1 MLDNPI
7 VKCINKLMQ
16 NKNIERKQM
25 SKIRM
30 NTEFRNKILNR
41 YVDHAEKE
49 NTQEREAYNQ
59 AREKVDELYPKAFE
73 LAKTV
78 VGRAYPQEDVA
89 TCKSLKAKYGQPLD
103 VVAKDKCFYFSY
115 AKDQLEE
122 DEDEDDRQVSEHF
135 DFGLFGECESSN
147 NYHNESGKRFAYA
160 YKREELKEKDCN
172 ADILAQQNE
181 KDDNPYKTKHIEA
194 NDKALG
200 YSRYN
205 SYNSENDNNVGITRQ
220 FDSQFFLDIIGT
232 SHCRSRTIACTKEEF
247 VVFKMLKLAKSNVIT
262 CHQKWIDSIEK
273 QKQAMK
279 TGLKA
284 YRYLS
289 EGVELMKELGIEID
303 EAELVRCNS
312 TGLTIYN
319 PVNLA
324 SMIKGMKN
332 TTMTREQ
339 KIAFRKEYEAQNK
352 LN

>member
-1 MLDNPI
+1 
-7 VKCINKLMQ
+7 
-16 NKNIERKQM
+16 M

-41 YVDHAEKE
+41 YSESAEQE
-49 NTQEREAYNQ
+49 ITQEKDAFNG
-59 AREKVDELYPKAFE
+59 AREQVDIMYPKAFE
-73 LAKTV
+73 LATQV
-78 VGRAYPQEDVA
+78 VKRAYPEEDVQ
-89 TCKSLKAKYGQPLD
+89 TCKSLKQKYGQPLD

-115 AKDQLEE
+115 AKDQDEIDQDEE
-122 DEDEDDRQVSEHF
+122 RNSANDNVSEHF
-135 DFGLFGECESSN
+135 DFGLFGSTGTSEYSDET
-147 NYHNESGKRFAYA
+147 GKQFAYA
-160 YKREELKEKDCN
+160 YKREELKAKDCN
-172 ADILAQQNE
+172 PDILAQQNG
-181 KDDNPYKTKHIEA
+181 KDDNPHKTKHVDA

-200 YSRYN
+200 YSRYS
-205 SYNSENDNNVGITRQ
+205 SYNSDNDNSVGMTRE
-220 FDSQFFLDIIGT
+220 FDSQFYLDIIGT
-232 SHCRSRTIACTKEEF
+232 SHCRSRTIACTKQEF
-247 VVFKMLKLAKSNVIT
+247 QVFQMLKQAKANVIT
-262 CHQKWIDSIEK
+262 CHQKWVDSLEK

-289 EGVELMKELGIEID
+289 EGVELMKELGIELD

-339 KIAFRKEYEAQNK
+339 KIAIRKEYEKQNN

>member
-1 MLDNPI
+1 
-7 VKCINKLMQ
+7 
-16 NKNIERKQM
+16 M

-41 YVDHAEKE
+41 YVDNAETE
-49 NTQEREAYNQ
+49 NTQEREAFFD
-59 AREKVDELYPKAFE
+59 AREKVDEIYPHAFNV
-73 LAKTV
+73 ATQV
-78 VGRAYPQEDVA
+78 VMRSYPLEDVL
-89 TCKSLKAKYGQPLD
+89 TCKSLKQKYGQPLD

-115 AKDQLEE
+115 AKEVGEE
-122 DEDEDDRQVSEHF
+122 ENENESYSDEDRNVSEHF
-135 DFGLFGECESSN
+135 DFGLFGDVGEN
-147 NYHNESGKRFAYA
+147 NYHSDSTGKQFAYA
-160 YKREELKEKDCN
+160 YKREELKAKDCN
-172 ADILAQQNE
+172 PDILAQQNGKE
-181 KDDNPYKTKHIEA
+181 ENPHKTKHIEA

-200 YSRYN
+200 YSNYSRYN
-205 SYNSENDNNVGITRQ
+205 SDDDNNVGIAKE
-220 FDSQFFLDIIGT
+220 FDSQFYLDIIGT
-232 SHCRSRTIACTKEEF
+232 SHCRSRTIACSKEEF
-247 VVFKMLKLAKSNVIT
+247 LIFKMLKQAKANVIT

-289 EGVELMKELGIEID
+289 EGVELMKELGIELD

-339 KIAFRKEYEAQNK
+339 KIAIRKEYEKQNN

>member
-1 MLDNPI
+1 MT
-7 VKCINKLMQ
+7 
-16 NKNIERKQM
+16 
-25 SKIRM
+25 KIRM

-49 NTQEREAYNQ
+49 NTQEREAYLQ
-59 AREKVDELYPKAFE
+59 SIEKVDELYQQAFR
-73 LAKTV
+73 LATDV
-78 VGRAYPQEDVA
+78 VSNAYPKEDVDL
-89 TCKSLKAKYGQPLD
+89 CKSLKQKYGQPLD

-115 AKDQLEE
+115 AKDQLED
-122 DEDEDDRQVSEHF
+122 DEDERDRNVSEHF
-135 DFGLFGECESSN
+135 DFGLFGSTGTSEYN
-147 NYHNESGKRFAYA
+147 DTTGKQFAYA
-160 YKREELKEKDCN
+160 YKREELKAKECN
-172 ADILAQQNE
+172 ADILAQQNG
-181 KDDNPYKTKHIEA
+181 KDDNPHKTKHIDA

-200 YSRYN
+200 YSSYSKFN
-205 SYNSENDNNVGITRQ
+205 SDDDNNVGISKE
-220 FDSQFFLDIIGT
+220 FDSQFYLDIIGT
-232 SHCRSRTIACTKEEF
+232 SHCRSRTIACTKDQF
-247 VVFKMLKLAKSNVIT
+247 LFFKIWKQAKSNVIT

-289 EGVELMKELGIEID
+289 EGVELMTELGITID
-303 EAELVRCNS
+303 EAELVRVNS

-339 KIAFRKEYEAQNK
+339 KIALRMEYEKKESVN
-352 LN
+352 

>member
-1 MLDNPI
+1 
-7 VKCINKLMQ
+7 
-16 NKNIERKQM
+16 M

-30 NTEFRNKILNR
+30 NPEFRNKILNR
-41 YVDHAEKE
+41 NVDNAETE
-49 NTQEREAYNQ
+49 NTQEREAYLQ
-59 AREKVDELYPKAFE
+59 AREKVDELYPQAFR
-73 LAKTV
+73 LATDV
-78 VGRAYPQEDVA
+78 VSTAYPPEDVA

-115 AKDQLEE
+115 AKDELEE
-122 DEDEDDRQVSEHF
+122 DEDERDRNISEHF
-135 DFGLFGECESSN
+135 DFGLFGSCGNSEYSDET
-147 NYHNESGKRFAYA
+147 GKQFAYA
-160 YKREELKEKDCN
+160 YCREGLKAQDCN
-172 ADILAQQNE
+172 PDILAQQND
-181 KDDNPYKTKHIEA
+181 KQDNPHKTKHIEA

-200 YSRYN
+200 YSHYSNYN
-205 SYNSENDNNVGITRQ
+205 SDNDNSVGTTKA
-220 FDSQFFLDIIGT
+220 FDSQYYLDIIGT
-232 SHCRSRTIACTKEEF
+232 SHCRSRTIACNKQEF
-247 VVFKMLKLAKSNVIT
+247 QVFQMLKQAKANVIT

-289 EGVELMKELGIEID
+289 EGVELMKELGIELD

-319 PVNLA
+319 PQNLA

-339 KIAFRKEYEAQNK
+339 KIAIRKEYEKQNN

>member
-1 MLDNPI
+1 MT
-7 VKCINKLMQ
+7 
-16 NKNIERKQM
+16 
-25 SKIRM
+25 KIRM

-49 NTQEREAYNQ
+49 NTQERESYLQSIEQVDVAYKN
-59 AREKVDELYPKAFE
+59 AFMLAEL
-73 LAKTV
+73 V
-78 VGRAYPQEDVA
+78 VKRAYPKEDVDL
-89 TCKSLKAKYGQPLD
+89 CKSLKQKYGRPLD

-115 AKDQLEE
+115 AKDELED
-122 DEDEDDRQVSEHF
+122 DENEDDRNVSEHF
-135 DFGLFGECESSN
+135 DFGLFGSVGGSS
-147 NYHNESGKRFAYA
+147 YSDDTGKQFAYA
-160 YKREELKEKDCN
+160 YKREELKAKECN
-172 ADILAQQNE
+172 PDIFAQQNG
-181 KDDNPYKTKHIEA
+181 KDDNPHKTKHIDA

-200 YSRYN
+200 YSGRYS
-205 SYNSENDNNVGITRQ
+205 SYNSDDDNHIGISKE
-220 FDSQFFLDIIGT
+220 FDSQFYLDIIGT
-232 SHCRSRTIACTKEEF
+232 SHCRSRTIACTRQEF
-247 VVFKMLKLAKSNVIT
+247 EVFKMLKQAKSNVIT

-289 EGVELMKELGIEID
+289 EGVELMTELGIEID
-303 EAELVRCNS
+303 EAELVRVNS

-339 KIAFRKEYEAQNK
+339 KIALRMEYEKKESVN
-352 LN
+352 

>member
-1 MLDNPI
+1 MT
-7 VKCINKLMQ
+7 
-16 NKNIERKQM
+16 
-25 SKIRM
+25 KIRM

-41 YVDHAEKE
+41 YVDSAEKE
-49 NTQEREAYNQ
+49 NTQERESYLQSIEQVDVAYKN
-59 AREKVDELYPKAFE
+59 AFE
-73 LAKTV
+73 LAKLV
-78 VGRAYPQEDVA
+78 VSRAYPKEDVDL
-89 TCKSLKAKYGQPLD
+89 CKSLKKKYGRPLD

-115 AKDQLEE
+115 AKDQLED
-122 DEDEDDRQVSEHF
+122 DEDERDRDVSEHF
-135 DFGLFGECESSN
+135 DFGLYGSVGGSS
-147 NYHNESGKRFAYA
+147 YSDDTGKQFAYA
-160 YKREELKEKDCN
+160 YKREELKAKECN
-172 ADILAQQNE
+172 PDILAQQNG
-181 KDDNPYKTKHIEA
+181 KDDNPHKTKHIDA

-200 YSRYN
+200 YSGRYS
-205 SYNSENDNNVGITRQ
+205 SYNSDDDNHIGMTRE
-220 FDSQFFLDIIGT
+220 FDSQFYLDIIGT
-232 SHCRSRTIACTKEEF
+232 SHCRSRTIACTQHEF
-247 VVFKMLKLAKSNVIT
+247 EVFKMLKQAKANVIT

-303 EAELVRCNS
+303 EAELVRVNS

-339 KIAFRKEYEAQNK
+339 KIALRMEYEKKQSVN
-352 LN
+352 

>member
-1 MLDNPI
+1 
-7 VKCINKLMQ
+7 
-16 NKNIERKQM
+16 M

-41 YVDHAEKE
+41 YVENAETE
-49 NTQEREAYNQ
+49 NTQEREAFNQ
-59 AREKVDELYPKAFE
+59 ARENVDYAYPKAFE
-73 LAKTV
+73 LAKLV
-78 VGRAYPQEDVA
+78 VGRAYPQEDVD

-115 AKDQLEE
+115 AKDELEE
-122 DEDEDDRQVSEHF
+122 NEDEDDRNVSEHF
-135 DFGLFGECESSN
+135 DFGLFGDISN
-147 NYHNESGKRFAYA
+147 SEYGSGTSGKQFAYA
-160 YKREELKEKDCN
+160 YKREELKAKDCN
-172 ADILAQQNE
+172 PDILAQQNG
-181 KDDNPYKTKHIEA
+181 KDDNPHKTKHIEA

-200 YSRYN
+200 FSNYSRYN
-205 SYNSENDNNVGITRQ
+205 SDDDNNVGIAKD
-220 FDSQFFLDIIGT
+220 FDSQFYLDIIGT
-232 SHCRSRTIACTKEEF
+232 SHCRSRTIACSREEF
-247 VVFKMLKLAKSNVIT
+247 LIFKMLKQAKANVIT

-289 EGVELMKELGIEID
+289 EGVELMSELGIEID

-319 PVNLA
+319 PQNLA

-339 KIAFRKEYEAQNK
+339 KIAIRKEYEKQNK
-352 LN
+352 IN

>member
-1 MLDNPI
+1 MT
-7 VKCINKLMQ
+7 
-16 NKNIERKQM
+16 
-25 SKIRM
+25 KIRM

-49 NTQEREAYNQ
+49 NTQERESYLQSIEQVDVAYKN
-59 AREKVDELYPKAFE
+59 AFMLAEL
-73 LAKTV
+73 V
-78 VGRAYPQEDVA
+78 VKRAYPKEDVDL
-89 TCKSLKAKYGQPLD
+89 CKSLKKKYGQPLD

-115 AKDQLEE
+115 AKDELEE
-122 DEDEDDRQVSEHF
+122 NEDEDDRNVSEHF
-135 DFGLFGECESSN
+135 DFGLYGAINNSSYDN
-147 NYHNESGKRFAYA
+147 TSGKQFAYA
-160 YKREELKEKDCN
+160 YKRDELVAKECN
-172 ADILAQQNE
+172 PDILAQQNGKE
-181 KDDNPYKTKHIEA
+181 DNPHKTKHMDA

-200 YSRYN
+200 YSNYSRYN
-205 SYNSENDNNVGITRQ
+205 SDDDNAIGITKT
-220 FDSQFFLDIIGT
+220 FDSQWYLDIIGT
-232 SHCRSRTIACTKEEF
+232 SHCRSRTIACTREEF
-247 VVFKMLKLAKSNVIT
+247 EVFKMLKQAKANVIT

-289 EGVELMKELGIEID
+289 EGVELMTELGITID
-303 EAELVRCNS
+303 EAELVRVNS

-339 KIAFRKEYEAQNK
+339 KIALRMEYEKKESVN
-352 LN
+352 

>member
-1 MLDNPI
+1 
-7 VKCINKLMQ
+7 
-16 NKNIERKQM
+16 M

-41 YVDHAEKE
+41 YVDSAEKE
-49 NTQEREAYNQ
+49 NTQERESYLQSIEQVDVAYKN
-59 AREKVDELYPKAFE
+59 AFE
-73 LAKTV
+73 LAKLV
-78 VGRAYPQEDVA
+78 VSRAYPKEDVDL
-89 TCKSLKAKYGQPLD
+89 CKSLKKKYGQPLD

-115 AKDQLEE
+115 AKDQLED
-122 DEDEDDRQVSEHF
+122 DEDERDRDVSEHF
-135 DFGLFGECESSN
+135 DFGLYGSVGGSS
-147 NYHNESGKRFAYA
+147 YSDDTGKQFAYA
-160 YKREELKEKDCN
+160 YKREELKAKECN
-172 ADILAQQNE
+172 PDILAQQNG
-181 KDDNPYKTKHIEA
+181 KDDNPHKTKHIDA

-200 YSRYN
+200 YSGRYS
-205 SYNSENDNNVGITRQ
+205 SYNSDDDNHIGMTRE
-220 FDSQFFLDIIGT
+220 FDSQFYLDIIGT
-232 SHCRSRTIACTKEEF
+232 SHCRSRTIACTQHEF
-247 VVFKMLKLAKSNVIT
+247 EVFKMLKQAKANVIT

-303 EAELVRCNS
+303 EAELVRVNS

-339 KIAFRKEYEAQNK
+339 KIALRMEYEKKQSVN
-352 LN
+352 

>member
-1 MLDNPI
+1 
-7 VKCINKLMQ
+7 
-16 NKNIERKQM
+16 
-25 SKIRM
+25 M

-41 YVDHAEKE
+41 YSESAENE
-49 NTQEREAYNQ
+49 NTQEREAYLD
-59 AREKVDELYPKAFE
+59 AREKVDSIYPKAFE
-73 LAKTV
+73 LAKQV
-78 VGRAYPQEDVA
+78 VSRAYPSDDVQ

-115 AKDQLEE
+115 AKENLEE
-122 DEDEDDRQVSEHF
+122 DEDESDRNVSEHF
-135 DFGLFGECESSN
+135 DFGLFGDVSESSS
-147 NYHNESGKRFAYA
+147 YHNDTGKSFAYA
-160 YKREELKEKDCN
+160 YKREELKAKDCN
-172 ADILAQQNE
+172 PDILAQQNG
-181 KDDNPYKTKHIEA
+181 KDDNPYKTKHIDA

-200 YSRYN
+200 YSGYSRYN
-205 SYNSENDNNVGITRQ
+205 SDDDNSVGIAKE
-220 FDSQFFLDIIGT
+220 FDSQFYLDIIGT

-247 VVFKMLKLAKSNVIT
+247 AIFKMLKLAKANVIT

-339 KIAFRKEYEAQNK
+339 KIAFRKEYEAQQKIN
-352 LN
+352 

>member
-1 MLDNPI
+1 
-7 VKCINKLMQ
+7 
-16 NKNIERKQM
+16 
-25 SKIRM
+25 M

-41 YVDHAEKE
+41 YVEHAETE
-49 NTQEREAYNQ
+49 TTQEQQAFLQ
-59 AREKVDELYPKAFE
+59 AREQVDNVYPKAFE
-73 LAKTV
+73 LAKAV
-78 VGRAYPQEDVA
+78 VSRAYPSEDVA
-89 TCKSLKAKYGQPLD
+89 TCKTLKQKYGQPLD

-115 AKDQLEE
+115 AKDELTE
-122 DEDEDDRQVSEHF
+122 DEDERDRKVSEHF
-135 DFGLFGECESSN
+135 DFGLFGSLDNSD
-147 NYHNESGKRFAYA
+147 YSGSDTGKQFAYA

-172 ADILAQQNE
+172 PDILAQQNG
-181 KDDNPYKTKHIEA
+181 KDDNPHKTKHIDA
-194 NDKALG
+194 NNKALG
-200 YSRYN
+200 YSNYS
-205 SYNSENDNNVGITRQ
+205 SYNSDDDNSVGITRE
-220 FDSQFFLDIIGT
+220 FDSQFYLDIIGT
-232 SHCRSRTIACTKEEF
+232 SHCRSRTIACTREEF
-247 VVFKMLKLAKSNVIT
+247 LVFKMLKQAKSNVIT

-289 EGVELMKELGIEID
+289 EGVELMKELGVEID

-339 KIAFRKEYEAQNK
+339 KIAIRKEYEAQN
-352 LN
+352 NIN

>member
-1 MLDNPI
+1 
-7 VKCINKLMQ
+7 MQ
-16 NKNIERKQM
+16 TNRKAQM

-41 YVDHAEKE
+41 YVDNAETE
-49 NTQEREAYNQ
+49 NTQEREAYLD
-59 AREKVDELYPKAFE
+59 AREKVDSIYPKAFE
-73 LAKTV
+73 LAKLV
-78 VGRAYPQEDVA
+78 VGRAYPEEDVQ

-115 AKDQLEE
+115 AKDQLDE
-122 DEDEDDRQVSEHF
+122 DEDESDREVSEHF
-135 DFGLFGECESSN
+135 DFGLYGSLDNSD
-147 NYHNESGKRFAYA
+147 YSGSETGKQFAYA
-160 YKREELKEKDCN
+160 YKREELKAKDCN
-172 ADILAQQNE
+172 PDILAQQND
-181 KDDNPYKTKHIEA
+181 KQDNPHKTKHIDA

-200 YSRYN
+200 YSHYS
-205 SYNSENDNNVGITRQ
+205 SYNSDNDNSVGMTRE
-220 FDSQFFLDIIGT
+220 FDSQWYLDIIGT
-232 SHCRSRTIACTKEEF
+232 SHCRSRTIACNREEF
-247 VVFKMLKLAKSNVIT
+247 LIFKMLKQAKANVIT

-289 EGVELMKELGIEID
+289 EGVELMKELGIELD

-339 KIAFRKEYEAQNK
+339 KIAIRKQYESEGKIN
-352 LN
+352 

>member
-1 MLDNPI
+1 
-7 VKCINKLMQ
+7 
-16 NKNIERKQM
+16 M

-41 YVDHAEKE
+41 YVEHAETE
-49 NTQEREAYNQ
+49 TTQEQQGFLQ
-59 AREKVDELYPKAFE
+59 AREKVDEVYPLAFE
-73 LAKTV
+73 VAQKV
-78 VGRAYPQEDVA
+78 VSRAYPTEDVL
-89 TCKSLKAKYGQPLD
+89 TCKSLKKKYGQPLD

-115 AKDQLEE
+115 AKDKNEIDQDEE
-122 DEDEDDRQVSEHF
+122 RNEANDTVSEHF
-135 DFGLFGECESSN
+135 DFGLFGSVGNSEYSRGET
-147 NYHNESGKRFAYA
+147 GKQFAYA
-160 YKREELKEKDCN
+160 YKREELKAKECN
-172 ADILAQQNE
+172 PDILAQQNG
-181 KDDNPYKTKHIEA
+181 KDDNPHKTKHIDA

-200 YSRYN
+200 YSGRYS
-205 SYNSENDNNVGITRQ
+205 SYNSDDDNHIGMTRE
-220 FDSQFFLDIIGT
+220 FDSQFYLDIIGT
-232 SHCRSRTIACTKEEF
+232 SHCRSRTIACSKDEF
-247 VVFKMLKLAKSNVIT
+247 QVFQMLKQAKANVIT

-339 KIAFRKEYEAQNK
+339 KIAIRKEYEAQNK
-352 LN
+352 VN

>member
-1 MLDNPI
+1 
-7 VKCINKLMQ
+7 
-16 NKNIERKQM
+16 M

-41 YVDHAEKE
+41 YSESAETE
-49 NTQEREAYNQ
+49 NTQEREAFNQ
-59 AREKVDELYPKAFE
+59 AREKVAYAYANAFDV
-73 LAKTV
+73 ATDV
-78 VGRAYPQEDVA
+78 VSRAYPSDDVQ
-89 TCKSLKAKYGQPLD
+89 TCKSLKAKYGSPLD

-115 AKDQLEE
+115 AKDKNEIDQDEE
-122 DEDEDDRQVSEHF
+122 RNEANDTVSEHF
-135 DFGLFGECESSN
+135 DFGLFGSVGNSEYGDET
-147 NYHNESGKRFAYA
+147 GKQFAYA
-160 YKREELKEKDCN
+160 YKREELKAKDCN
-172 ADILAQQNE
+172 ADILAQQNGKE
-181 KDDNPYKTKHIEA
+181 DNPYKTKHIEA

-200 YSRYN
+200 YSHYS
-205 SYNSENDNNVGITRQ
+205 SYNSDEDNNVGITRE
-220 FDSQFFLDIIGT
+220 FDSQFYLDIIGT
-232 SHCRSRTIACTKEEF
+232 SHCRSRTIACTKDEF
-247 VVFKMLKLAKSNVIT
+247 QVFKMLKLAKASVIT

-319 PVNLA
+319 PQNLA

-339 KIAFRKEYEAQNK
+339 KIAERILYETNNQGVN
-352 LN
+352 

>member
-1 MLDNPI
+1 
-7 VKCINKLMQ
+7 
-16 NKNIERKQM
+16 
-25 SKIRM
+25 M

-41 YVDHAEKE
+41 YVEHAETE
-49 NTQEREAYNQ
+49 TTQEQQGFLQ
-59 AREKVDELYPKAFE
+59 AREEVDSVYPKAFE
-73 LAKTV
+73 LAKAV
-78 VGRAYPQEDVA
+78 VSRAYPSEDVA
-89 TCKSLKAKYGQPLD
+89 TCKSLKQKYGQPLD

-115 AKDQLEE
+115 AKDELAE
-122 DEDEDDRQVSEHF
+122 DENEDNRNVSEHF
-135 DFGLFGECESSN
+135 DFGLFGAVGNSEYGDET
-147 NYHNESGKRFAYA
+147 GKQFAYA
-160 YKREELKEKDCN
+160 YCREGLKANDLN
-172 ADILAQQNE
+172 PDILAQQNG
-181 KDDNPYKTKHIEA
+181 KDDNPHKTKHIEA
-194 NDKALG
+194 NDKHLG

-205 SYNSENDNNVGITRQ
+205 SYNSDNDNNVGTTKD
-220 FDSQFFLDIIGT
+220 FDSQYYLDIIGT
-232 SHCRSRTIACTKEEF
+232 SHCRSRTIACNREEF
-247 VVFKMLKLAKSNVIT
+247 LIFKMLKQAKANVIT

-289 EGVELMKELGIEID
+289 EGVELMKELGVELD

-339 KIAFRKEYEAQNK
+339 KIAIRKEYEAQN
-352 LN
+352 NIN

>member
-1 MLDNPI
+1 
-7 VKCINKLMQ
+7 
-16 NKNIERKQM
+16 M

-41 YVDHAEKE
+41 YVDNAETE
-49 NTQEREAYNQ
+49 NTQEREAYLQ
-59 AREKVDELYPKAFE
+59 ARENVDELYPKAFE

-78 VGRAYPQEDVA
+78 VGRAYPSDDVQ

-115 AKDQLEE
+115 AKDGLEE
-122 DEDEDDRQVSEHF
+122 KIEDEDDIQVSEHF
-135 DFGLFGECESSN
+135 DFGLFGSVGNSEYNDET
-147 NYHNESGKRFAYA
+147 GKQFAYA
-160 YKREELKEKDCN
+160 YCREGLKANDLN
-172 ADILAQQNE
+172 PDILAQQNG
-181 KDDNPYKTKHIEA
+181 KDDNPHKTKHIEA
-194 NDKALG
+194 NDKHLG

-205 SYNSENDNNVGITRQ
+205 SYSSDNDNNVGTTKD
-220 FDSQFFLDIIGT
+220 FDSQYYLDIIGT
-232 SHCRSRTIACTKEEF
+232 SHCRSRTIACNKQEF
-247 VVFKMLKLAKSNVIT
+247 IVFKMLKQAKANLIT

-289 EGVELMKELGIEID
+289 EGVELMKELGIELD

-339 KIAFRKEYEAQNK
+339 KIAIRKEYEKQNN

>member
-1 MLDNPI
+1 
-7 VKCINKLMQ
+7 
-16 NKNIERKQM
+16 M

-41 YVDHAEKE
+41 YSESAEQE
-49 NTQEREAYNQ
+49 ITQEKDAFND
-59 AREKVDELYPKAFE
+59 AREKVDIMYPKAFE
-73 LAKTV
+73 LAKLV
-78 VGRAYPQEDVA
+78 VGRAYPEEDVN
-89 TCKSLKAKYGQPLD
+89 TCKSLKRKYGSPLD

-115 AKDQLEE
+115 AKDELEE
-122 DEDEDDRQVSEHF
+122 DEDENDRNISEHF
-135 DFGLFGECESSN
+135 DFGLYGAIDDSTYGSEN
-147 NYHNESGKRFAYA
+147 NAKKFAYA
-160 YKREELKEKDCN
+160 YYREELKAKELN
-172 ADILAQQNE
+172 PDILAQQE
-181 KDDNPYKTKHIEA
+181 GKDDNPHKTKHIDL

-200 YSRYN
+200 YSGYSRYN
-205 SYNSENDNNVGITRQ
+205 SEDDNAIGLTRQ
-220 FDSQFFLDIIGT
+220 FDSQYYLDIIGT
-232 SHCRSRTIACTKEEF
+232 SHCRSRTIACTKQEF
-247 VVFKMLKLAKSNVIT
+247 QVFQMLKQAKANVIT
-262 CHQKWIDSIEK
+262 CHQKWVDSLEK

-339 KIAFRKEYEAQNK
+339 KIAIRKEYEAQNK
-352 LN
+352 IN

>member
-1 MLDNPI
+1 
-7 VKCINKLMQ
+7 
-16 NKNIERKQM
+16 
-25 SKIRM
+25 M

-41 YVDHAEKE
+41 YVESAETE
-49 NTQEREAYNQ
+49 NTQEREAFNQ
-59 AREKVDELYPKAFE
+59 ARENVDYAYPKAFE
-73 LAKTV
+73 LAKLV
-78 VGRAYPQEDVA
+78 VGRAYPQEDVD

-103 VVAKDKCFYFSY
+103 VVAKDKFFYFSY
-115 AKDQLEE
+115 AKDKLEE
-122 DEDEDDRQVSEHF
+122 DDDENDRNVSEHF
-135 DFGLFGECESSN
+135 DFGLFGSTGTSEYNDET
-147 NYHNESGKRFAYA
+147 GKQFAYA
-160 YKREELKEKDCN
+160 YKREELKAKDCN
-172 ADILAQQNE
+172 ADILAQQNG
-181 KDDNPYKTKHIEA
+181 KDDNPHKTKHIEA

-200 YSRYN
+200 YSHYS
-205 SYNSENDNNVGITRQ
+205 SYNSDDDNSVGMTRE
-220 FDSQFFLDIIGT
+220 FDSQFYLDIIGT
-232 SHCRSRTIACTKEEF
+232 SHCRSRTIACSKEEF
-247 VVFKMLKLAKSNVIT
+247 LIFKMLKQAKANVIT

-289 EGVELMKELGIEID
+289 EGVELMKELGIELD

-319 PVNLA
+319 PQNLA

-339 KIAFRKEYEAQNK
+339 KIAIRKEYEKQNN

>member
-1 MLDNPI
+1 
-7 VKCINKLMQ
+7 
-16 NKNIERKQM
+16 M

-41 YVDHAEKE
+41 YVDNAETE
-49 NTQEREAYNQ
+49 NTQEREAFFD

-73 LAKTV
+73 LAIRV
-78 VGRAYPQEDVA
+78 VERAYPQEDVD
-89 TCKSLKAKYGQPLD
+89 TCKSLKQKYGQPLD

-115 AKDQLEE
+115 AKENLED
-122 DEDEDDRQVSEHF
+122 DEDERDRNVSEHF
-135 DFGLFGECESSN
+135 DFGLFGAVGDSDYGDET
-147 NYHNESGKRFAYA
+147 GKQFAYA
-160 YKREELKEKDCN
+160 YKREELKAKDCN
-172 ADILAQQNE
+172 PDILAQQND
-181 KDDNPYKTKHIEA
+181 KQDNPHKTKHIEA

-200 YSRYN
+200 YSHYS
-205 SYNSENDNNVGITRQ
+205 SYNSDNDNSVGMTRE
-220 FDSQFFLDIIGT
+220 FDSQFYLDIIGT
-232 SHCRSRTIACTKEEF
+232 SHCRSRTIACTKDEF
-247 VVFKMLKLAKSNVIT
+247 QVFKMLKLAKANVIT

-273 QKQAMK
+273 QKSAMK

-284 YRYLS
+284 YKYLS
-289 EGVELMKELGIEID
+289 EGVELMKELDINID

-319 PVNLA
+319 PQNLA

-352 LN
+352 IN

>member
-1 MLDNPI
+1 
-7 VKCINKLMQ
+7 
-16 NKNIERKQM
+16 M

-41 YVDHAEKE
+41 YVESAETE
-49 NTQEREAYNQ
+49 NTQEREAYIQ
-59 AREKVDELYPKAFE
+59 AREKVAYAYANAFDV
-73 LAKTV
+73 ATDV
-78 VGRAYPQEDVA
+78 VARAYPSDDVQ

-115 AKDQLEE
+115 ARDKLTENE
-122 DEDEDDRQVSEHF
+122 DESNREISEHF
-135 DFGLFGECESSN
+135 DFGLFGAVDESTYDN
-147 NYHNESGKRFAYA
+147 QSGKHFAYA
-160 YKREELKEKDCN
+160 YKREELKAKDCN
-172 ADILAQQNE
+172 PDILAQQNG
-181 KDDNPYKTKHIEA
+181 KDDNPHKTKHIDA

-200 YSRYN
+200 YTRYSDYN
-205 SYNSENDNNVGITRQ
+205 SNDDNSNGITRD
-220 FDSQFFLDIIGT
+220 FDSQFYLDIIGT
-232 SHCRSRTIACTKEEF
+232 SHCRSRTIACNREEF
-247 VVFKMLKLAKSNVIT
+247 LIFKMLKQAKANVIT

-319 PVNLA
+319 PQNLA

-332 TTMTREQ
+332 TTISREQ
-339 KIAFRKEYEAQNK
+339 KIAFRKEYEKQNN